1 MTYGPLII
9 FSWHKAITFFQIYFY
24 KEANRMTNKSSIKDR
39 SNSLIA
45 PRNFY
50 GHVLAV
56 AVPIMIQNG
65 ITNLVGMLDNLM
77 VGQLST
83 EAMSG
88 VSIVN
93 QLLFVFYLCIFGGL
107 AGIGIFSAQFWGK
120 KDLKGMQYTMR
131 AKMILAFMITIIGVL
146 VLYIFRTSLIGMF
159 LHEGGDTGDLELTL
173 QHAISYLLVMYAG
186 LLPMAITNVYAST
199 LRETGQTLV
208 PMSAG
213 IIAVFV
219 NLIGNYILIY
229 GKFGAPA
236 LGVTGAALATVI
248 SRFIE
253 MFIVVSWTHNN
264 PDKNPY
270 IRRCYSSMYIPS
282 DLVFKFIIKGAPLLA
297 NEALWSIGT
306 TMLVQ
311 CYSVR
316 GLNAVAA
323 FNISNSLANV
333 FNIVFIAMGSATSIL
348 LGQELG
354 AGRLDGAKLYALRLT
369 TFSVILSSISGLMLF
384 IIAPVFP
391 DLYNTTD
398 NIKHIALGLLRV
410 NAVCMPLYAFTNSA
424 YFTIRSGGKTFITFL
439 FDSCFCWVVSFPVAF
454 VLSRYTNMPI
464 IWMFLTVQSMDLLKS
479 VIGFIIVMRGKWIH
493 DLTKYAGN

>member
-1 MTYGPLII
+1 MNNTAFTKNG
-9 FSWHKAITFFQIYFY
+9 K
-24 KEANRMTNKSSIKDR
+24 N
-39 SNSLIA
+39 NSLIA
-45 PRNFY
+45 PRSFY
-50 GHVLAV
+50 AHVLAV

-65 ITNLVGMLDNLM
+65 ITNLVGMFDNLM
-77 VGQLST
+77 VGQLCT

-120 KDLKGMQYTMR
+120 KDYKGMQYTIR
-131 AKMILAFMITIIGVL
+131 AKMVLAFLITIIGVF
-146 VLYIFRTSLIGMF
+146 VLYAFRFFLIGMF
-159 LHEGGDTGDLELTL
+159 LHEGGDTGNLEQTM
-173 QHAISYLLVMYAG
+173 HYAISYLLVMYVG

-199 LRETGQTLV
+199 LRETGQTVV
-208 PMSAG
+208 PMVAG

-219 NLIGNYILIY
+219 NLTGNYILIY
-229 GKFGAPA
+229 GKFGAPT

-248 SRFIE
+248 SRFVE
-253 MFIVVSWTHNN
+253 LMIVVTWTHSN
-264 PDKNPY
+264 PQQNPY
-270 IRRCYSSMYIPS
+270 IKGCFGSMYIPK
-282 DLVFKFIIKGAPLLA
+282 DLIIKFILKGAPLLA

-316 GLNAVAA
+316 GLESVAA
-323 FNISNSLANV
+323 LNISNNLANV

-354 AGRLDGAKLYALRLT
+354 AGRLSGAKLYALRLT
-369 TFSVILSSISGLMLF
+369 FFSVILSSISGLMLF
-384 IIAPVFP
+384 LIAPLFP

-398 NIKHIALGLLRV
+398 QIKHLALGLLRV
-410 NAVCMPLYAFTNSA
+410 SAVCMPLYAFTNSA

-454 VLSRYTNMPI
+454 ILSRYTNMPLV
-464 IWMFLTVQSMDLLKS
+464 WMYFCVQSLDLLKS
-479 VIGFIIVMRGKWIH
+479 IIGFIIVMRGNWIH
-493 DLTKYAGN
+493 DLTSYARS

>member
-1 MTYGPLII
+1 M
-9 FSWHKAITFFQIYFY
+9 
-24 KEANRMTNKSSIKDR
+24 NKTVFIKKDR
-39 SNSLIA
+39 TNSLIA
-45 PRNFY
+45 PRSFY
-50 GHVLAV
+50 VHVLAV

-131 AKMILAFMITIIGVL
+131 AKMILAFALTIIGL
-146 VLYIFRTSLIGMF
+146 FVLYVFRYYLIGMF
-159 LHEGGDTGDLELTL
+159 LHEGADTGNLDETL
-173 QHAISYLLVMYAG
+173 RYAISYLLVMYVG

-199 LRETGQTLV
+199 LRESGQTVV
-208 PMSAG
+208 PMTAG
-213 IIAVFV
+213 IIAVIV

-229 GKFGAPA
+229 GKFGAPT

-248 SRFIE
+248 SRFVE
-253 MFIVVSWTHNN
+253 MIIVVSWTHSN

-270 IRRCYSSMYIPS
+270 IKGCYNSFYVPK
-282 DLVFKFIIKGAPLLA
+282 DLVYKFIVKGAPLLA

-323 FNISNSLANV
+323 LNISNTLANV

-354 AGRLDGAKLYALRLT
+354 AGRLKGAKLYAFRLT
-369 TFSVILSSISGLMLF
+369 AFSVILSSISGLLLF
-384 IIAPVFP
+384 IVAPVFP

-398 NIKHIALGLLRV
+398 EIKDIALGLLRV
-410 NAVCMPLYAFTNSA
+410 SAICMPLYAFTNSA

-439 FDSCFCWVVSFPVAF
+439 FDSCFCWIVSFPVAY
-454 VLSRYTNMPI
+454 VLSRYTSIPLVYMY
-464 IWMFLTVQSMDLLKS
+464 LTVQSMDLLKS

-493 DLTKYAGN
+493 DLTAYTKG

>member
-1 MTYGPLII
+1 MANTY
-9 FSWHKAITFFQIYFY
+9 
-24 KEANRMTNKSSIKDR
+24 
-39 SNSLIA
+39 SNEDNSKSLIA
-45 PRNFY
+45 PRPFY

-173 QHAISYLLVMYAG
+173 KHAISYLLVMYAG

-229 GKFGAPA
+229 AR
-236 LGVTGAALATVI
+236 T
-248 SRFIE
+248 
-253 MFIVVSWTHNN
+253 
-264 PDKNPY
+264 
-270 IRRCYSSMYIPS
+270 
-282 DLVFKFIIKGAPLLA
+282 
-297 NEALWSIGT
+297 
-306 TMLVQ
+306 
-311 CYSVR
+311 
-316 GLNAVAA
+316 
-323 FNISNSLANV
+323 
-333 FNIVFIAMGSATSIL
+333 
-348 LGQELG
+348 
-354 AGRLDGAKLYALRLT
+354 
-369 TFSVILSSISGLMLF
+369 
-384 IIAPVFP
+384 
-391 DLYNTTD
+391 
-398 NIKHIALGLLRV
+398 
-410 NAVCMPLYAFTNSA
+410 
-424 YFTIRSGGKTFITFL
+424 
-439 FDSCFCWVVSFPVAF
+439 
-454 VLSRYTNMPI
+454 
-464 IWMFLTVQSMDLLKS
+464 
-479 VIGFIIVMRGKWIH
+479 
-493 DLTKYAGN
+493 